1 MKVIL
6 FTNGKISST
15 NDYKLRQLDPVFK
28 SSKLSLETI
37 DTQAKLGGDMAS
49 SYGIMDY
56 PSLVIVREDGGVQGF
71 WQADLPNRDQFS
83 QAIGYL

>member
-15 NDYKLRQLDPVFK
+15 NDYKLRQLDAVFK
-28 SSKLSLETI
+28 SSKISLETI
-37 DTQAKLGGDMAS
+37 DTQTKLGGDMAS

-71 WQADLPNRDQFS
+71 WQADLPSRDQLS